1 MVSGH
6 GACCR
11 WKYRA
16 GFVIWARQNR
26 WPNFCRQG
34 ISAAFTKLDE
44 LVAAHKALKAQTDSA
59 DLLPD
64 GAGDVCMSPAGSN
77 QEEQALEAYRE
88 DVVSLIQSMYSRFK
102 NELSYDETP
111 ESVSGFE
118 DLGLVA
124 MAFGLPDVYQSLLQ
138 DSLQVST
145 CLLRLPGCLTL

>member
-1 MVSGH
+1 MSGH

-16 GFVIWARQNR
+16 CFVIWARQNR

-34 ISAAFTKLDE
+34 ISAAFTKLGE
-44 LVAAHKALKAQTDSA
+44 LVAAHKTLKAQTDAA
-59 DLLPD
+59 DLAPEA
-64 GAGDVCMSPAGSN
+64 AGDVCMSPASSN
-77 QEEQALEAYRE
+77 QEEQALEACRE
-88 DVVSLIQSMYSRFK
+88 DVVSLIQTMYSQFK
-102 NELSYDETP
+102 DELCDDEVSNSVP
-111 ESVSGFE
+111 EYE

-124 MAFGLPDVYQSLLQ
+124 MAFGLPGVYQSLLQ